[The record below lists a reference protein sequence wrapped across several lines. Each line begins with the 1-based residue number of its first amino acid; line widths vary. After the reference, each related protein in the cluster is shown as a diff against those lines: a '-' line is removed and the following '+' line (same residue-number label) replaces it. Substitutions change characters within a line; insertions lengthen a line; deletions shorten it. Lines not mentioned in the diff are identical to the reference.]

1 MIFPTGINS
10 SRLLCMAYS
19 PLFLRQNR
27 GGYVNDSSVSRNGSA
42 GRSETLARVGK
53 TLSAAVTTGSP
64 CPP

>member
-1 MIFPTGINS
+1 M
-10 SRLLCMAYS
+10 
-19 PLFLRQNR
+19 FLRQDR